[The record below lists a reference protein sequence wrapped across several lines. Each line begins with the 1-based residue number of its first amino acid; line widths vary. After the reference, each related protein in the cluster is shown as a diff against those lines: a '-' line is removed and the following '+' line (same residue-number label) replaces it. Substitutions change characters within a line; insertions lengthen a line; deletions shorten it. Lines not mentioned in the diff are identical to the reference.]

1 MQKFEILYNIAF
13 SANTNLNSLLTLDS
27 NEPVLYDT
35 QQNINLNQEYFSYTP
50 QVGVSLVND
59 LNVKAFLDK
68 PENEKI
74 ALEFINYIKS
84 LLTIEEFR
92 DLFYDNKKLAEFFND
107 YYRKYI
113 NYSNQGQSTDIENTD
128 INLIDTKNSLF
139 NADEKYLKTNSLT
152 NYFTNRVLPNGNF
165 LPNNYPNA
173 TRPSD
178 FINFTGDSENYY
190 LNITI
195 NKKSALLSFEDFSQ
209 YFKDTCDGNINVTR
223 YLYRNNFNSQ
233 PLYGNID
240 EIIRLQQSSNSNFG
254 PNTNSIKYLESLL
267 PVNFLRMQNQSNN
280 SISQSQNNTAQ
291 IVLEDG
297 IYFSSPAQVIN
308 IPQPSNDNQI
318 QNFRGFNVFKQYFNW
333 NYRSYSPNFNS
344 VQDINQNYIYQSV
357 IDLSAQINTLIDS
370 SNPNLSLS
378 IRQSRSMSMGSNN
391 NNPNVPNLVRCEFEF
406 VEDPNWYSSTYIG
419 QSYDPLVTNQLSIS
433 IKHNFPNKRD
443 KVILNYEYF
452 SPSLLGPDDGISA
465 FNLANPNNDVLDPT
479 YELQF
484 DIGDTVKTININIY
498 KNWGV
503 RSPIVLSL
511 RPFNNPNQ
519 ICQYLIIYLEE
530 FYDLST
536 YNYYEQIDVT
546 NTNKCKLMYN
556 GFVFE
561 NFSDS
566 FLERY
571 RQDYIDINYLTP
583 NPNILSRDIFDPN
596 LEDSVNSKLQSI
608 LKLSSINLFNI
619 AKKIGVPMS
628 GIYNIY
634 VYGSYYFGTVNDTS
648 DIDIIIVAQNAEPLT
663 IIKEDNVEYYIY
675 NPDEFEKQLNDVT
688 GSAFVEDYVPTD
700 RVWQVYNTQSY
711 DFKALERIKFNY
723 VLDKQKIKTKQKER
737 GDFHLNLAQK
747 SFENREF
754 ERYQKALW
762 SVIRGY
768 EMSIDL
774 IKNGKI
780 LDIQQSNDNLEEI
793 RNSTFNN
800 WQEVLA
806 YFQPKIN
813 NVYQEMLSL

>member
-391 NNPNVPNLVRCEFEF
+391 NSNVPNLTRCEFEF
-406 VEDPNWYSSTYIG
+406 VQDQNWYNLDYIG
-419 QSYDPLVTNQLSIS
+419 QIYDPLNTNQLSIS

-619 AKKIGVPMS
+619 AKKIGVTMS

>member
-391 NNPNVPNLVRCEFEF
+391 NSNVPNLTRCEFEF
-406 VEDPNWYSSTYIG
+406 VQDQNWYNLDYIG
-419 QSYDPLVTNQLSIS
+419 QIYDPLNTNQLSIS

>member
-254 PNTNSIKYLESLL
+254 PNNSIKYLESLL

-391 NNPNVPNLVRCEFEF
+391 NSNVPNLTRCEFEF
-406 VEDPNWYSSTYIG
+406 VQDQNWYNLDYIG
-419 QSYDPLVTNQLSIS
+419 QIYDPLNTNQLSIS

>member
-1 MQKFEILYNIAF
+1 
-13 SANTNLNSLLTLDS
+13 
-27 NEPVLYDT
+27 
-35 QQNINLNQEYFSYTP
+35 
-50 QVGVSLVND
+50 
-59 LNVKAFLDK
+59 
-68 PENEKI
+68 
-74 ALEFINYIKS
+74 
-84 LLTIEEFR
+84 
-92 DLFYDNKKLAEFFND
+92 
-107 YYRKYI
+107 
-113 NYSNQGQSTDIENTD
+113 
-128 INLIDTKNSLF
+128 
-139 NADEKYLKTNSLT
+139 
-152 NYFTNRVLPNGNF
+152 
-165 LPNNYPNA
+165 
-173 TRPSD
+173 
-178 FINFTGDSENYY
+178 
-190 LNITI
+190 
-195 NKKSALLSFEDFSQ
+195 
-209 YFKDTCDGNINVTR
+209 
-223 YLYRNNFNSQ
+223 
-233 PLYGNID
+233 
-240 EIIRLQQSSNSNFG
+240 
-254 PNTNSIKYLESLL
+254 
-267 PVNFLRMQNQSNN
+267 
-280 SISQSQNNTAQ
+280 
-291 IVLEDG
+291 
-297 IYFSSPAQVIN
+297 
-308 IPQPSNDNQI
+308 
-318 QNFRGFNVFKQYFNW
+318 
-333 NYRSYSPNFNS
+333 
-344 VQDINQNYIYQSV
+344 
-357 IDLSAQINTLIDS
+357 
-370 SNPNLSLS
+370 
-378 IRQSRSMSMGSNN
+378 
-391 NNPNVPNLVRCEFEF
+391 
-406 VEDPNWYSSTYIG
+406 
-419 QSYDPLVTNQLSIS
+419 
-433 IKHNFPNKRD
+433 
-443 KVILNYEYF
+443 
-452 SPSLLGPDDGISA
+452 
-465 FNLANPNNDVLDPT
+465 
-479 YELQF
+479 
-484 DIGDTVKTININIY
+484 
-498 KNWGV
+498 
-503 RSPIVLSL
+503 
-511 RPFNNPNQ
+511 
-519 ICQYLIIYLEE
+519 
-530 FYDLST
+530 
-536 YNYYEQIDVT
+536 
-546 NTNKCKLMYN
+546 MYN

>member
-344 VQDINQNYIYQSV
+344 VQDINRNYIYQSV
-357 IDLSAQINTLIDS
+357 IDLSDEINNLINTNNNSNTGSFSLGNRPVGNRPNRP
-370 SNPNLSLS
+370 NPNNNNFGNDTLDAAGDNPNENQGGGTGNAGGGGGGGGGGTVGG
-378 IRQSRSMSMGSNN
+378 IRANTQRIRNPNTSRRRSMSMGSNN

-419 QSYDPLVTNQLSIS
+419 QSYDPLVTNQLLFIAFLHSFSIQQMHFFQKTYYLES
-433 IKHNFPNKRD
+433 NF
-443 KVILNYEYF
+443 
-452 SPSLLGPDDGISA
+452 IS
-465 FNLANPNNDVLDPT
+465 
-479 YELQF
+479 
-484 DIGDTVKTININIY
+484 K
-498 KNWGV
+498 
-503 RSPIVLSL
+503 
-511 RPFNNPNQ
+511 NQ
-519 ICQYLIIYLEE
+519 I
-530 FYDLST
+530 F
-536 YNYYEQIDVT
+536 N
-546 NTNKCKLMYN
+546 MAP
-556 GFVFE
+556 F
-561 NFSDS
+561 
-566 FLERY
+566 FL
-571 RQDYIDINYLTP
+571 
-583 NPNILSRDIFDPN
+583 
-596 LEDSVNSKLQSI
+596 
-608 LKLSSINLFNI
+608 
-619 AKKIGVPMS
+619 
-628 GIYNIY
+628 
-634 VYGSYYFGTVNDTS
+634 
-648 DIDIIIVAQNAEPLT
+648 
-663 IIKEDNVEYYIY
+663 
-675 NPDEFEKQLNDVT
+675 
-688 GSAFVEDYVPTD
+688 
-700 RVWQVYNTQSY
+700 
-711 DFKALERIKFNY
+711 
-723 VLDKQKIKTKQKER
+723 
-737 GDFHLNLAQK
+737 
-747 SFENREF
+747 
-754 ERYQKALW
+754 
-762 SVIRGY
+762 
-768 EMSIDL
+768 
-774 IKNGKI
+774 
-780 LDIQQSNDNLEEI
+780 
-793 RNSTFNN
+793 
-800 WQEVLA
+800 
-806 YFQPKIN
+806 
-813 NVYQEMLSL
+813 

>member
-1 MQKFEILYNIAF
+1 
-13 SANTNLNSLLTLDS
+13 
-27 NEPVLYDT
+27 
-35 QQNINLNQEYFSYTP
+35 
-50 QVGVSLVND
+50 
-59 LNVKAFLDK
+59 
-68 PENEKI
+68 
-74 ALEFINYIKS
+74 
-84 LLTIEEFR
+84 
-92 DLFYDNKKLAEFFND
+92 
-107 YYRKYI
+107 
-113 NYSNQGQSTDIENTD
+113 
-128 INLIDTKNSLF
+128 
-139 NADEKYLKTNSLT
+139 
-152 NYFTNRVLPNGNF
+152 
-165 LPNNYPNA
+165 
-173 TRPSD
+173 
-178 FINFTGDSENYY
+178 
-190 LNITI
+190 
-195 NKKSALLSFEDFSQ
+195 
-209 YFKDTCDGNINVTR
+209 
-223 YLYRNNFNSQ
+223 
-233 PLYGNID
+233 
-240 EIIRLQQSSNSNFG
+240 
-254 PNTNSIKYLESLL
+254 
-267 PVNFLRMQNQSNN
+267 MQNQSNN

-391 NNPNVPNLVRCEFEF
+391 NSNVPNLTRCEFEF
-406 VEDPNWYSSTYIG
+406 VQDQNWYNLDYIG
-419 QSYDPLVTNQLSIS
+419 QIYDPLNTNQLSIS

>member
-391 NNPNVPNLVRCEFEF
+391 NSNVPNLTRCEFEF
-406 VEDPNWYSSTYIG
+406 VQDQNWYNLDYIG
-419 QSYDPLVTNQLSIS
+419 QIYDPLNTNQLSIS

-675 NPDEFEKQLNDVT
+675 NPEEFEKQLNDVT